1 MFSYKLFKSIKID
14 RLIKYFYSKLD
25 KMKDQRN
32 WVFVTNSYFLIIVSL
47 QPNVVYRRRVLDI
60 LNLNSGRSNNLSL
73 KYQRFTPSS
82 STDIGIRKLKVV
94 EKLNSFL
101 QFSVSQLYNSILL
114 KIYSSTEISA
124 LHSCLT
130 VKLYSLFLRWSNQK
144 NIVFKF
150 CLFFSFFSVSRRKAD
165 KVNI

>member
-94 EKLNSFL
+94 EKLNSFVWNYRL
-101 QFSVSQLYNSILL
+101 HIRNYRNYRNSLNYRNSKFIHSSQKLSENGSYLNVT
-114 KIYSSTEISA
+114 KI
-124 LHSCLT
+124 
-130 VKLYSLFLRWSNQK
+130 KLNYLNYL
-144 NIVFKF
+144 I
-150 CLFFSFFSVSRRKAD
+150 
-165 KVNI
+165 